1 MQPVLREG
9 PGQDMYREPGPSLSA
24 NPTWTLQQWDD
35 ANRQL
40 RDQIDTLRGYEYDR
54 REPLVGTVAKM
65 VAVIGVSLDELAG
78 LGKDPARKP
87 AKGKKAKGK

>member
-1 MQPVLREG
+1 
-9 PGQDMYREPGPSLSA
+9 MYREPGPSLSA

>member
-1 MQPVLREG
+1 
-9 PGQDMYREPGPSLSA
+9 MYREPGPSLSA

-78 LGKDPARKP
+78 LGKVPARKP
-87 AKGKKAKGK
+87 AKGKKAKGQ